1 MFFIISSI
9 KIHDKLQLH
18 YAIYIMN
25 KHILT
30 VILESIY
37 HLRPGGG
44 GLM

>member
-1 MFFIISSI
+1 MFFTISSI
-9 KIHDKLQLH
+9 KIHDQLQLH

-25 KHILT
+25 KYILT